1 VPAADPD
8 LHGSFCVNV
17 RLPRDVRS
25 PDTIVFL
32 PVRRIA
38 KSLCLAV
45 LFVLLLVVEGTG
57 MPGAPSRPRAADLGI
72 APGVFPSG
80 PLNAITDVEGVRVGH
95 VTLDENEAHTGV
107 TAIIPHGG
115 NLFRE
120 RVPAAIAV
128 GNGFGKLVGVTQ
140 VDELGELETP
150 ILLTN
155 TLAVWDAAVA
165 IVEHTLAQ
173 PGNEDVRSVNP
184 IVGETNDGWLN
195 DIRSRP
201 LRPEHFRR
209 AIEDAS
215 SGVVEEGS
223 VGAGRGTRAFGFKG
237 GIGTAS
243 RVLPA
248 ELGGHVVGV
257 LVQSNFGGVL
267 TMSGVELGKELGHY
281 AFEEHAKAGD
291 GSCMIV
297 VATDAPL
304 DARQLGRLARRAFAG
319 MARTGASFSH
329 GSGDYVIA
337 FSTAQEARIRIDE
350 VKDPL
355 PGGRVGEPRLSP
367 LFQAVAKATE
377 EAIYNSL
384 LRATTVE
391 GRDGHVAEALPVDR
405 VRALLQSGAP

>member
-1 VPAADPD
+1 MPE
-8 LHGSFCVNV
+8 GS
-17 RLPRDVRS
+17 P
-25 PDTIVFL
+25 
-32 PVRRIA
+32 
-38 KSLCLAV
+38 
-45 LFVLLLVVEGTG
+45 
-57 MPGAPSRPRAADLGI
+57 RPRASDLGI
-72 APGVFPSG
+72 VPGVFPSG
-80 PLNAITDVEGVRVGH
+80 PLNAITDVADVRIGH
-95 VTLDENEAHTGV
+95 VTLDENDAHTGV

-165 IVEHTLAQ
+165 IVEHTLAY

-184 IVGETNDGWLN
+184 VVGETNDGWLS

-209 AIEDAS
+209 AIEDVS
-215 SGVVEEGS
+215 SGAVEEGS

-248 ELGGHVVGV
+248 ALGGHVVGV

-267 TMSGVELGKELGHY
+267 TMNGVELGKELGHY
-281 AFEEHAKAGD
+281 AFEEHARAGD

-297 VATDAPL
+297 IATDAPL
-304 DARQLGRLARRAFAG
+304 DARQLRRLARRAFAG
-319 MARTGASFSH
+319 MARAGASFSH
-329 GSGDYVIA
+329 GSGDYAIA
-337 FSTAQEARIRIDE
+337 FSTAQEVRIRIDE
-350 VKDPL
+350 ATDAVPAR
-355 PGGRVGEPRLSP
+355 RVSEPRLSP
-367 LFQAVAKATE
+367 LFQAVAEATE

-384 LRATTVE
+384 LRATTVK
-391 GRDGHVAEALPVDR
+391 GRDGHVAEALPIDR
-405 VRALLQSGAP
+405 VRALLQPGAAP

>member
-1 VPAADPD
+1 V
-8 LHGSFCVNV
+8 
-17 RLPRDVRS
+17 
-25 PDTIVFL
+25 T
-32 PVRRIA
+32 RIA

-45 LFVLLLVVEGTG
+45 LLALSLVVEGTG
-57 MPGAPSRPRAADLGI
+57 MPEQPARPRAADLGVV
-72 APGVFPSG
+72 PGVFPSG
-80 PLNAITDVEGVRVGH
+80 PLGAITDVEDVRVGH
-95 VTLDENEAHTGV
+95 VTLDEADAHTGV
-107 TAIIPHGG
+107 TAILPHGG

-120 RVPAAIAV
+120 RVPAAIVV

-150 ILLTN
+150 VLLTN

-165 IVEHTLAQ
+165 IVEHTLAY
-173 PGNEDVRSVNP
+173 PGNEEVRSVNP
-184 IVGETNDGWLN
+184 VVGETNDGWLS

-209 AIEDAS
+209 AIEEAS

-257 LVQSNFGGVL
+257 LVQSNFGGIL
-267 TMSGVELGKELGHY
+267 TMNGVELGKKLGRHP
-281 AFEEHAKAGD
+281 FEEHAKAGD

-297 VATDAPL
+297 IATDAPL
-304 DARQLGRLARRAFAG
+304 DARQLRRLARRAFAG

-329 GSGDYVIA
+329 GSGDYAIA
-337 FSTAQEARIRIDE
+337 FSTAREVRIRSIE
-350 VKDPL
+350 
-355 PGGRVGEPRLSP
+355 GRDTSPATRASEPRLSP
-367 LFQAVAKATE
+367 LFQAVAEATE

-391 GRDGHVAEALPVDR
+391 GRDGHVAEALPIDR
-405 VRALLQSGAP
+405 VRELLGRTGEP